1 MRRVV
6 DDGLE
11 ARLQEQLDAK
21 DEQHALVRQAFEREY
36 EQVAQ
41 GERVSK
47 IIHETYIQ
55 EMKRFKDK
63 LRQLDE
69 Q

>member
-1 MRRVV
+1 
-6 DDGLE
+6 
-11 ARLQEQLDAK
+11 
-21 DEQHALVRQAFEREY
+21 VRQAFEREY
-36 EQVAQ
+36 EQIAQ

-69 Q
+69 QQREQAAEEERLAEEALKKAELEA

>member
-1 MRRVV
+1 M
-6 DDGLE
+6 
-11 ARLQEQLDAK
+11 
-21 DEQHALVRQAFEREY
+21 RQAFEREY
-36 EQVAQ
+36 EQIAQ

-69 Q
+69 QQREQAAEEERLAEEALKKAELEA